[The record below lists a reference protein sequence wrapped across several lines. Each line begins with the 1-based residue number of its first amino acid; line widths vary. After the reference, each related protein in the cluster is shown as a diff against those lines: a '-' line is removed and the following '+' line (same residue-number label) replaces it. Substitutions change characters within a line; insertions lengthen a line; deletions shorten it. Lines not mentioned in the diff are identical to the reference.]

1 MINILDTIIQGV
13 LLGGVYALFATG
25 LSLSFGIMRFVNI
38 AHGDFIIASAYVA
51 LSLIGIY
58 PMVPIATLIFII
70 PLLAVI
76 GYWAQRVVYNR
87 LMGRDIMPSL
97 LVTFGISIILQNL
110 MLELFSGD
118 SKRLDG
124 GELVNASLQIGDSLS
139 IGVFPLIV
147 FIGAIV
153 LIGSLQLFFAKTNT
167 GRILRATSD
176 DKEIVELMGVNS
188 KKMYAIAMAIA
199 SATVAI
205 AGVDLGMSKAFDPL
219 LGPSLLIYAFE
230 AVIIGGLG
238 SLWGTL
244 AGGMLLGLSQTI
256 GFRVDPGW
264 GLIFGHVAFFCV
276 LIFRPQGI
284 FPATRDH

>member
-1 MINILDTIIQGV
+1 MINLLDTVIQGV

-51 LSLIGIY
+51 LSVIGFY
-58 PMVPIATLIFII
+58 PMVPLATLIFII
-70 PLLAVI
+70 PLLAII
-76 GYWAQRVVYNR
+76 GYWAQKVVYNR

-110 MLELFSGD
+110 MLEFFSGD
-118 SKRLDG
+118 SRRLDG
-124 GELVNASLQIGDSLS
+124 GELVNASIQIGEDLS
-139 IGVFPLIV
+139 IGLFPLIV
-147 FIGAIV
+147 FFGAIA
-153 LIGSLQLFFAKTNT
+153 LLGALQLFFAKTNT

-244 AGGMLLGLSQTI
+244 AGGMVLGLSQTI
-256 GFRVDPGW
+256 GFRIDPGW
-264 GLIFGHVAFFCV
+264 GLIFGHVAFFAV
-276 LIFRPQGI
+276 LLLRPQGI